1 MAKAREITGLNCD
14 DRLSNSLPLILRAR
28 FEEMYEFEKG
38 MLQGKD
44 IEALHDMRVAS
55 RRVQAVMKIFRSY
68 FPQRKFK
75 KEYLKLKSMIR
86 ALGEVRQLDVFIDT
100 LEKYRNKL
108 QDNEKKPID
117 LLLIRQNSIRT
128 AKRKILINLCRF
140 LYKNGFKESFA
151 QLYSGEE

>member
-1 MAKAREITGLNCD
+1 MAKSREITGLNCD
-14 DRLSNSLPLILRAR
+14 DKLSISLPLILRAR

-55 RRVQAVMKIFRSY
+55 RRVQAVLKIFRSY

-108 QDNEKKPID
+108 PDNEKKPID

-128 AKRKILINLCRF
+128 AKRKILINLCRI
-140 LYKNGFKESFA
+140 LDKNGFKESFA
-151 QLYSGEE
+151 QLYSSEE